1 MMKFIIKTIRK
12 YMLLSSFHEI
22 KFYGVTDV
30 TQIVTDVTAL
40 KGPKYQSAIF

>member
-1 MMKFIIKTIRK
+1 MKFIIKTIIK
-12 YMLLSSFHEI
+12 YMLLSSFLDI

-40 KGPKYQSAIF
+40 NGPKYKSAIF